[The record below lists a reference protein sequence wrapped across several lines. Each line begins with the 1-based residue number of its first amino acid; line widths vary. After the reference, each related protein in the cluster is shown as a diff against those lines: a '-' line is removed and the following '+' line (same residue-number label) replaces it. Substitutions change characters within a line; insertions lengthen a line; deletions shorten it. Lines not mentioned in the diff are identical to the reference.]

1 MWQVRL
7 PFRVRADVLAL
18 QSNAELA
25 GLAMACAYSSSAEF
39 EAAVINS
46 RLRAGAYG
54 SRRRVRQML
63 YAAAATAGVLATSL
77 MLMVG

>member
-25 GLAMACAYSSSAEF
+25 GLAMACSYSSSAEF

-54 SRRRVRQML
+54 SRRRLRQVL
-63 YAAAATAGVLATSL
+63 YAVTTAGALGSLLL
-77 MLMVG
+77 ML

>member
-18 QSNAELA
+18 QSDAERA
-25 GLAMACAYSSSAEF
+25 GLALACPYSSSAEF

-46 RLRAGAYG
+46 RLRAGLYG
-54 SRRRVRQML
+54 FRRRLRHML
-63 YAAAATAGVLATSL
+63 YAAATIGVLGTLLL
-77 MLMVG
+77 ML

>member
-1 MWQVRL
+1 M
-7 PFRVRADVLAL
+7 LAL

-25 GLAMACAYSSSAEF
+25 GLAMACSYSSSAEF

-54 SRRRVRQML
+54 SRRHLRHVL
-63 YAAAATAGVLATSL
+63 YAAAAAGVLATL
-77 MLMVG
+77 LVLMVS